1 MSALKLQTLKEKLW
15 AIVAAS
21 FVARVIMFFVLPNT
35 PSSLAPDEGTYAAL
49 TKWIAESKPAAD
61 FPAFGEGL
69 YLSGRSIIVPAS
81 ALNRIGMDELDAV
94 RFISSIYGLLSLVL
108 LTFFALKL
116 LSKAEELSR
125 FNARLVLLFFTI
137 FAFLPSHF
145 VWSTLGLREG
155 PNEFWVLLS
164 LTSVYAI
171 FQLKTRFQPLVY
183 LTLCASIVMCYSTR
197 PQVGLV
203 LGFGLLMYLITQ
215 IRKARSLLA
224 ITAVLAGIVLG
235 SIGTSG
241 TAGVSL
247 VEDPG
252 VVIGMVNPGV
262 VIGMVN
268 PGVVIGMV
276 DGVPSKHAGN
286 QVAAASK
293 IETPSCPIAQ
303 SSVASSP
310 PTRVGVYGCI
320 IWRAPYMTTTFLL
333 RPFIVGDVTSA
344 SSAFAAT
351 ENLIWLLAFGLIAF
365 LIVKRRGIPR
375 FNQLVPSLIFFTL
388 YVVGAGA
395 YEGNMGTA
403 FRHKSLILWVVLALL
418 LSLLWRNSQTST
430 PDSRNKPTESA
441 V

>member
-1 MSALKLQTLKEKLW
+1 MSALKPQTLKEKLW

-21 FVARVIMFFVLPNT
+21 FLARVIMFFVLPNT
-35 PSSLAPDEGTYAAL
+35 PSSLAPDEGTYASL

-69 YLSGRSIIVPAS
+69 YLSGRSIIIPAS
-81 ALNRIGMDELDAV
+81 ALNRIGMNELDAV
-94 RFISSIYGLLSLVL
+94 RLISSIYGILSLVL

-116 LSKAEELSR
+116 LSKAEELTR

-171 FQLKTRFQPLVY
+171 FHLKTRFQPLVY

-197 PQVGLV
+197 PQVGHV

-215 IRKARSLLA
+215 IRKARSLVA

-235 SIGTSG
+235 SIGSSG
-241 TAGVSL
+241 NASVSV
-247 VEDPG
+247 VED
-252 VVIGMVNPGV
+252 
-262 VIGMVN
+262 

-293 IETPSCPIAQ
+293 IETPDCPLSEYSIIA
-303 SSVASSP
+303 SAPS
-310 PTRVGVYGCI
+310 RVETYACI

-333 RPFIVGDVTSA
+333 RPFIVGDVTST
-344 SSAFAAT
+344 SSAFAAM

-375 FNQLVPSLIFFTL
+375 FNQLAPSMIFFSL

>member
-1 MSALKLQTLKEKLW
+1 MSALKLGTLKEKLW

-21 FVARVIMFFVLPNT
+21 FIARLIMFFVLPST

-69 YLSGRSIIVPAS
+69 YLSGRSIIVPSS
-81 ALNRIGMDELDAV
+81 ALNRIGMNELDAV
-94 RFISSIYGLLSLVL
+94 RLVSTLYGFLSLVL

-116 LSKAEELSR
+116 LNKRDDLSKFNSR
-125 FNARLVLLFFTI
+125 LILFFFFV

-164 LTSVYAI
+164 FVSVYVI
-171 FQLKTRFQPLVY
+171 FHFKTRYQALAY
-183 LTLCASIVMCYSTR
+183 LALFASIVMCFSAR
-197 PQVGLV
+197 PQVGWV
-203 LGFGLLMYLITQ
+203 LGIGLLMYLITQ
-215 IRKARSLLA
+215 IRQLKSLLV
-224 ITAVLAGIVLG
+224 IIAVLAGIFL
-235 SIGTSG
+235 G
-241 TAGVSL
+241 TAGTTGTAGANGTDGTL
-247 VEDPG
+247 IG
-252 VVIGMVNPGV
+252 VATGEVIS
-262 VIGMVN
+262 
-268 PGVVIGMV
+268 MV
-276 DGVPSKHAGN
+276 DGVPAKHAGN
-286 QVAAASK
+286 QVDAASV
-293 IETPSCPIAQ
+293 IETPSCPLAQ
-303 SSVASSP
+303 NSLVSSP
-310 PTRVGVYGCI
+310 PSRLDTYACI
-320 IWRAPYMTTTFLL
+320 IWRAPYMTTTFLS

-351 ENLIWLLAFGLIAF
+351 ENLIWILAFGLIAYF
-365 LIVKRRGIPR
+365 IVKRRGIPK
-375 FNQLVPSLIFFTL
+375 FKQLTPSLIFFAL

-430 PDSRNKPTESA
+430 PTSRNKLTESA

>member
-1 MSALKLQTLKEKLW
+1 MSALKPQTLKEKLW

-116 LSKAEELSR
+116 LSKAEELSK

-171 FQLKTRFQPLVY
+171 FHLKTRFQPLVY

-215 IRKARSLLA
+215 IRKARSLVA

-235 SIGTSG
+235 SIGSSG
-241 TAGVSL
+241 NASVSV
-247 VEDPG
+247 VED
-252 VVIGMVNPGV
+252 
-262 VIGMVN
+262 

-293 IETPSCPIAQ
+293 IETPDCPLSEYSIIA
-303 SSVASSP
+303 SAPS
-310 PTRVGVYGCI
+310 RVETYACI

-333 RPFIVGDVTSA
+333 RPFFIGDVTST
-344 SSAFAAT
+344 SSAFAAM

-375 FNQLVPSLIFFTL
+375 FNQLAPSMIFFSL

>member
-1 MSALKLQTLKEKLW
+1 MSALKLGTLKEKLW

-21 FVARVIMFFVLPNT
+21 FIARLIMFFVLPST

-69 YLSGRSIIVPAS
+69 YLSGRSIIVPSS
-81 ALNRIGMDELDAV
+81 ALNRIGMNELDAV
-94 RFISSIYGLLSLVL
+94 RLVSTLYGFLSLVL

-116 LSKAEELSR
+116 LNKRDDLSKFNSR
-125 FNARLVLLFFTI
+125 LILFFFFV

-155 PNEFWVLLS
+155 PNEFWVLS
-164 LTSVYAI
+164 TFISVYAI
-171 FQLKTRFQPLVY
+171 FHFKTRFQALMY
-183 LTLCASIVMCYSTR
+183 LALFASIVMCFSTR

-203 LGFGLLMYLITQ
+203 LGVGLLIYFITQ
-215 IRKARSLLA
+215 IRQAKSLIA
-224 ITAVLAGIVLG
+224 IAAVLSAVFLG
-235 SIGTSG
+235 SIATSG
-241 TAGVSL
+241 NAGVSII
-247 VEDPG
+247 EDPG
-252 VVIGMVNPGV
+252 VVIT
-262 VIGMVN
+262 
-268 PGVVIGMV
+268 MV
-276 DGVPSKHAGN
+276 DGIPSKQAGN
-286 QVAAASK
+286 QVDAASI
-293 IETPSCPIAQ
+293 IETPDCPLSENSVIA
-303 SSVASSP
+303 SAPS
-310 PTRVGVYGCI
+310 RVETYACI

-351 ENLIWLLAFGLIAF
+351 ENLIWMLAFGLIAYF
-365 LIVKRRGIPR
+365 IVKRRGIPR
-375 FNQLVPSLIFFTL
+375 FKQLAPSLIFFAL

-403 FRHKSLILWVVLALL
+403 FRHKALILWVVLALL

-430 PDSRNKPTESA
+430 PSSRNKLTESA

>member
-1 MSALKLQTLKEKLW
+1 MSALKLGTLKEKLW

-21 FVARVIMFFVLPNT
+21 FVARLIMFFVLPST

-69 YLSGRSIIVPAS
+69 YLSGRSIIGPSS
-81 ALNRIGMDELDAV
+81 ALNRIGMNELDAV
-94 RFISSIYGLLSLVL
+94 RLVSTLYGFLSLVL

-116 LSKAEELSR
+116 LNKRDDLSKFNSR
-125 FNARLVLLFFTI
+125 LILFFFFV

-155 PNEFWVLLS
+155 PNEFWVLS
-164 LTSVYAI
+164 TFISVYAI
-171 FQLKTRFQPLVY
+171 FHFKTRFQALMY
-183 LTLCASIVMCYSTR
+183 LALFASIVMCYSTR
-197 PQVGLV
+197 PQVGFV

-215 IRKARSLLA
+215 IRKARSLFA

-235 SIGTSG
+235 SIGTSVI
-241 TAGVSL
+241 AEVSII
-247 VEDPG
+247 EDPG
-252 VVIGMVNPGV
+252 VVIT
-262 VIGMVN
+262 
-268 PGVVIGMV
+268 MV
-276 DGVPSKHAGN
+276 DGIPTKHAGN
-286 QVAAASK
+286 QVAAASV
-293 IETPSCPIAQ
+293 IETPSCPIGQ
-303 SSVASSP
+303 NSLVSSP
-310 PTRVGVYGCI
+310 PSRLDTYACI

-351 ENLIWLLAFGLIAF
+351 ENLIWLLAFGLIAYF
-365 LIVKRRGIPR
+365 IVKRRGIPR
-375 FNQLVPSLIFFTL
+375 FRQLAPSMIFFAL

-403 FRHKSLILWVVLALL
+403 FRHKALILWVVLALL

-430 PDSRNKPTESA
+430 PSSRNKLTESA

>member
-1 MSALKLQTLKEKLW
+1 
-15 AIVAAS
+15 
-21 FVARVIMFFVLPNT
+21 
-35 PSSLAPDEGTYAAL
+35 
-49 TKWIAESKPAAD
+49 
-61 FPAFGEGL
+61 
-69 YLSGRSIIVPAS
+69 
-81 ALNRIGMDELDAV
+81 MDELDAV
-94 RFISSIYGLLSLVL
+94 RFISSIYGFLSLVL

-116 LSKAEELSR
+116 LNKTEDISKV
-125 FNARLVLLFFTI
+125 NARLILLSFTV

-164 LTSVYAI
+164 LTSVFVI
-171 FQLKTRFQPLVY
+171 FHLKTRFQPLIY
-183 LTLCASIVMCYSTR
+183 LVLCASIVMCYSTR

-203 LGFGLLMYLITQ
+203 LGFGLLIYLITQ

-224 ITAVLAGIVLG
+224 ISAVIVGIAIG

-241 TAGVSL
+241 TASVSI
-247 VEDPG
+247 VED
-252 VVIGMVNPGV
+252 
-262 VIGMVN
+262 

-293 IETPSCPIAQ
+293 IETPDCPLSKNSIIA
-303 SSVASSP
+303 SAPS
-310 PTRVGVYGCI
+310 RVETYACI
-320 IWRAPYMTTTFLL
+320 IWRSPYMTTTFLL

-344 SSAFAAT
+344 SSAFAAL
-351 ENLIWLLAFGLIAF
+351 ENIIWLTAFGLIAF

-375 FNQLVPSLIFFTL
+375 FNQLAPSIIFFSL

-418 LSLLWRNSQTST
+418 LNLLWRNSQTST
-430 PDSRNKPTESA
+430 PDSRNKTTESA

>member
-1 MSALKLQTLKEKLW
+1 MSALKLRTLREKLW

-21 FVARVIMFFVLPNT
+21 FVARVTMFFVLPNT
-35 PSSLAPDEGTYAAL
+35 PSSLAPDEGTYASL

-69 YLSGRSIIVPAS
+69 YLSGRSIIIPSS
-81 ALNRIGMDELDAV
+81 ALYRIGMDELDAV
-94 RFISSIYGLLSLVL
+94 RLISSIYGFLSLVL

-116 LSKAEELSR
+116 LNMRDDLSKFNSR
-125 FNARLVLLFFTI
+125 LLLLFFTV

-155 PNEFWVLLS
+155 PNEFWVLLTF
-164 LTSVYAI
+164 TSVYVI
-171 FQLKTRFQPLVY
+171 FHMKIRFQALMY
-183 LTLCASIVMCYSTR
+183 FALFASIVMCFSAR

-203 LGFGLLMYLITQ
+203 LGIGLLMYLITQ
-215 IRKARSLLA
+215 IRQLKSLLV
-224 ITAVLAGIVLG
+224 IVAVLAGIFLG
-235 SIGTSG
+235 TALTTG
-241 TAGVSL
+241 TAGANGTDGTL
-247 VEDPG
+247 IG
-252 VVIGMVNPGV
+252 VATGEVIS
-262 VIGMVN
+262 
-268 PGVVIGMV
+268 MV
-276 DGVPSKHAGN
+276 DGVPGKHAGN
-286 QVAAASK
+286 QVDAASV
-293 IETPSCPIAQ
+293 IETPSCPLAQ
-303 SSVASSP
+303 NSLVSSP
-310 PTRVGVYGCI
+310 PSRLDTYACI

-333 RPFIVGDVTSA
+333 RPFIAGDVTSA

-375 FNQLVPSLIFFTL
+375 FNQLAPSLIFFAL

-418 LSLLWRNSQTST
+418 LSLLWRNSQPST
-430 PDSRNKPTESA
+430 PDSRNKPAESS

>member
-1 MSALKLQTLKEKLW
+1 MGAFKLRTLTEKLW

-21 FVARVIMFFVLPNT
+21 FVARIIMFFVLPNT
-35 PSSLAPDEGTYAAL
+35 PSSLAPDEGTYASI
-49 TKWIAESKPAAD
+49 TKWITESKPAAD

-69 YLSGRSIIVPAS
+69 YLSGRSIIIPSS
-81 ALNRIGMDELDAV
+81 ALNRIGMNELDAV
-94 RFISSIYGLLSLVL
+94 RLISSIYGFLSLVL
-108 LTFFALKL
+108 LTFLAVKL
-116 LSKAEELSR
+116 LNKRDDLSK
-125 FNARLVLLFFTI
+125 FNTRLVLLFFTV

-155 PNEFWVLLS
+155 PNEFWVIFS
-164 LTSVYAI
+164 FTSVYVI
-171 FQLKTRFQPLVY
+171 FHMKTRFQALMY
-183 LTLCASIVMCYSTR
+183 FALFASIVMCFSTR
-197 PQVGLV
+197 PQVGWV
-203 LGFGLLMYLITQ
+203 LGIGLLMYLITQ
-215 IRKARSLLA
+215 IKQAKSLLV
-224 ITAVLAGIVLG
+224 IVAVLAGIFL
-235 SIGTSG
+235 STAGTNG
-241 TAGVSL
+241 TAGVSGTDVTL
-247 VEDPG
+247 IG
-252 VVIGMVNPGV
+252 VATSEVIS
-262 VIGMVN
+262 
-268 PGVVIGMV
+268 MV
-276 DGVPSKHAGN
+276 DGIPTKQAGN
-286 QVAAASK
+286 QVAAASV
-293 IETPSCPIAQ
+293 IETPSCPLAQ

-418 LSLLWRNSQTST
+418 LSLLWRNSQAST
-430 PDSRNKPTESA
+430 PDSRNKTTESA

>member
-1 MSALKLQTLKEKLW
+1 MSALKLGTLKEKLW

-21 FVARVIMFFVLPNT
+21 FIARLIMFFVLPST

-69 YLSGRSIIVPAS
+69 YLSGRSIIVPSS
-81 ALNRIGMDELDAV
+81 ALNRIGMNELDAV
-94 RFISSIYGLLSLVL
+94 RLVSTLYGFLSLVL

-116 LSKAEELSR
+116 LNKRDDLSKFNSR
-125 FNARLVLLFFTI
+125 LILFFFFV

-155 PNEFWVLLS
+155 PNEFWVLS
-164 LTSVYAI
+164 TFISVYAI
-171 FQLKTRFQPLVY
+171 FHLTTRFQALMY
-183 LTLCASIVMCYSTR
+183 LALFASIVMCYSTR
-197 PQVGLV
+197 PQVGFV
-203 LGFGLLMYLITQ
+203 LGVGLLMYFITQ
-215 IRKARSLLA
+215 IRKARSLFA

-235 SIGTSG
+235 SIGTSV
-241 TAGVSL
+241 TAEVSII
-247 VEDPG
+247 EDPG
-252 VVIGMVNPGV
+252 VVIT
-262 VIGMVN
+262 
-268 PGVVIGMV
+268 MV
-276 DGVPSKHAGN
+276 DGIPTKHAGN
-286 QVAAASK
+286 QVAAASV
-293 IETPSCPIAQ
+293 IETPSCPIGQ
-303 SSVASSP
+303 NSLVSSP
-310 PTRVGVYGCI
+310 PSRLDTYACI

-351 ENLIWLLAFGLIAF
+351 ENLIWMLAFGLIAYF
-365 LIVKRRGIPR
+365 IVKRRGIPR
-375 FNQLVPSLIFFTL
+375 FKQLAPSMIFFAL

-430 PDSRNKPTESA
+430 PSSRNKLTESA

>member
-235 SIGTSG
+235 SIGSSG
-241 TAGVSL
+241 NASVSV

-252 VVIGMVNPGV
+252 VVIGMVPGV
-262 VIGMVN
+262 VIGMV

-293 IETPSCPIAQ
+293 IETPDCPLSEYSIIA
-303 SSVASSP
+303 SAPS
-310 PTRVGVYGCI
+310 RVETYACI

-333 RPFIVGDVTSA
+333 RPFFIGDITST
-344 SSAFAAT
+344 SSAFAAM
-351 ENLIWLLAFGLIAF
+351 ENLMWLLAFGLIAF
-365 LIVKRRGIPR
+365 LIVKRRGIRR
-375 FNQLVPSLIFFTL
+375 FNQLAPSMIFFSL

>member
-1 MSALKLQTLKEKLW
+1 MSALKLRTLREKLW

-35 PSSLAPDEGTYAAL
+35 PSSLAPDEGTYASL

-69 YLSGRSIIVPAS
+69 YLSGRSIIIPS
-81 ALNRIGMDELDAV
+81 SILNRIGMGELDAV
-94 RFISSIYGLLSLVL
+94 RLVSSFYGFMSLVL

-116 LSKAEELSR
+116 LNNGDNLSKFNSR
-125 FNARLVLLFFTI
+125 LTLLLFFV

-155 PNEFWVLLS
+155 PNEFWVLS
-164 LTSVYAI
+164 AFISVYAI
-171 FQLKTRFQPLVY
+171 FHLRTRFQALMY
-183 LTLCASIVMCYSTR
+183 FALFASIVMCFSTR

-203 LGFGLLMYLITQ
+203 LGVGLLSYLITRFKQ
-215 IRKARSLLA
+215 AKSLIA
-224 ITAVLAGIVLG
+224 IAAVLSGVFLG
-235 SIGTSG
+235 SIATSG
-241 TAGVSL
+241 NAGVSI

-252 VVIGMVNPGV
+252 VVIT
-262 VIGMVN
+262 
-268 PGVVIGMV
+268 MV
-276 DGVPSKHAGN
+276 DGIPSRHTGN

-293 IETPSCPIAQ
+293 IETPSCPLAQ
-303 SSVASSP
+303 NSVPSSLPSRFDTYA
-310 PTRVGVYGCI
+310 CI
-320 IWRAPYMTTTFLL
+320 LWRAPYMTSTFLL
-333 RPFIVGDVTSA
+333 RPFIVGDVTST
-344 SSAFAAT
+344 SSAFAAI
-351 ENLIWLLAFGLIAF
+351 ENLIWLFAFGLIAYF
-365 LIVKRRGIPR
+365 IVKRRGIPR
-375 FNQLVPSLIFFTL
+375 FNKLAPSLIFFAL

-418 LSLLWRNSQTST
+418 LSLLWRNSQTSI
-430 PDSRNKPTESA
+430 PNSRNKLTESA